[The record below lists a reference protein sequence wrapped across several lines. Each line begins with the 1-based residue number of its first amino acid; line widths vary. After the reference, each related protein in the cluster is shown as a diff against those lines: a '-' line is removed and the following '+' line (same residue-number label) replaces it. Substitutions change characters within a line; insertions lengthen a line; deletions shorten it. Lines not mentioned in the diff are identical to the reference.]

1 LPDDFLKRWIK
12 ISNEKPIT
20 EDVIEEE
27 YPIFARNLRWS
38 LIVNKISKDNDI
50 KGEFEEIKE
59 YSKEA
64 LRQQL
69 KQYAPAGGGFSDE
82 DLDNLNN
89 NMLSKEDHVKKSYD
103 AVMEQK
109 LFNVIKQQITVEE
122 EEVSFE
128 DFFKS

>member
-1 LPDDFLKRWIK
+1 MF
-12 ISNEKPIT
+12 
-20 EDVIEEE
+20 
-27 YPIFARNLRWS
+27 
-38 LIVNKISKDNDI
+38 
-50 KGEFEEIKE
+50 
-59 YSKEA
+59 
-64 LRQQL
+64 
-69 KQYAPAGGGFSDE
+69 FSDE